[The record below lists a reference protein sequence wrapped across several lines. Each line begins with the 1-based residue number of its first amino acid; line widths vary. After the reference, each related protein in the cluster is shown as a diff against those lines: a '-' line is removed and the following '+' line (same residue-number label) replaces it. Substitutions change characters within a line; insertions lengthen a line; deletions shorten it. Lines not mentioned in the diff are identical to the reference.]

1 MANESASSKKP
12 MIGEI
17 LVKYEII
24 TRDMLKNALRR
35 QSQVGGQIGSI
46 LIEMGY
52 VTTDTLLDFLSKQF
66 GVPAVN
72 LFKIDVPHDVLKAM
86 PIEKIKEYKVLPLE
100 IDNKLIL
107 AMVNPKDYVAI
118 RDVEFILGKR
128 VNPVVVPSLQ
138 LEAAIKSLE
147 SDSMDSFKG
156 SELEI
161 SFADSEIEAG
171 EVDINMLLKYVKES
185 KATDL
190 QLTAGVPP
198 SLKMSTELK
207 RLNMPP
213 LTPENMKD
221 YARTLMNDDQQ
232 ASFQAENNL
241 DFAFTNK
248 EYGRFRVNMYKQRN
262 SVSITLRQIPD
273 IIPTLQELGI
283 PEEFENFALKNQG
296 LILITGPTGHGK
308 STTLAALVDII
319 NTKRRCNIITL
330 EDPIEYLHKHKNS
343 NVNQREIG
351 IDTPSFPD
359 GLKHIFR
366 QDPDVIVI
374 GEMRDPESFKIAL
387 TAAETGHLVLSTL
400 HSRNATSTIE
410 RVIDMFPADQQTQI
424 RSQLADSLLLVLSQ
438 RLVMKKDRSGLVLA
452 FEKLVN
458 SYKIKNF
465 IREGKTHQIR
475 TQMQL
480 PGEEYSSIDISLIR
494 LTLDGLIT
502 AEEGSKH
509 ADNLTFYLDGIKG
522 RGLR

>member
-1 MANESASSKKP
+1 MANESTAVKKP
-12 MIGEI
+12 MLGEI

-24 TRDMLKNALRR
+24 TQNMLKNALRR

-52 VTTDTLLDFLSKQF
+52 VTTDILLDFLSKQF

-72 LFKIDVPHDVLKAM
+72 LFKVDVPSDVLSAM
-86 PIEKIKEYKVLPLE
+86 PLEKIKEYRVLPLE
-100 IDNKLIL
+100 IDNKLTL

-128 VNPVVVPSLQ
+128 VNPVVVSSSQ
-138 LEAAIKSLE
+138 LEAAIKSIE
-147 SDSMDSFKG
+147 SHGKKAFKG
-156 SELEI
+156 CELEV
-161 SFADSEIEAG
+161 SCASSDVETGA
-171 EVDINMLLKYVKES
+171 VDINMLLKYLKES
-185 KATDL
+185 KAIDL

-213 LTPENMKD
+213 LTPENMKN
-221 YARTLMNDDQQ
+221 YAQTLMDEEQQ
-232 ASFQAENNL
+232 ASFLAANNL
-241 DFAFTNK
+241 DFAFTDQ
-248 EYGRFRVNMYKQRN
+248 EYGRFRVNIYKQRN
-262 SVSITLRQIPD
+262 SVSITLRRIPE
-273 IIPTLQELGI
+273 IIPTLQDLGI
-283 PEEFENFALKNQG
+283 SEEIESFALKTQG
-296 LILITGPTGHGK
+296 LILITGPAGHGK

-351 IDTPSFPD
+351 NDTASFQD

-387 TAAETGHLVLSTL
+387 QVAETGHLVLSTL
-400 HSRNATSTIE
+400 CSRNATSTVD
-410 RVIDMFPADQQTQI
+410 RVIDIFPGEQQAQI
-424 RSQLADSLLLVLSQ
+424 RTQLADSLLLVLSQ
-438 RLVMKKDRSGLVLA
+438 RLVMKKDKSGPVLA
-452 FEKLVN
+452 YEKLVN

-465 IREGKTHQIR
+465 IRDGKLHQVR
-475 TQMQL
+475 SQMQL
-480 PGEEYSSIDISLIR
+480 PGEEYSSIDASLIR
-494 LTLDGLIT
+494 LTLEGLIT

-509 ADNLTFYLDGIKG
+509 ADNVTYYQDGIKG
-522 RGLR
+522 RGIR

>member
-1 MANESASSKKP
+1 MANESASIKKP
-12 MIGEI
+12 MIGEV

-24 TRDMLKNALRR
+24 TQNMLKNALRR

-52 VTTDTLLDFLSKQF
+52 VTTDILLDFLSKQF

-72 LFKIDVPHDVLKAM
+72 LFKIDVPNDVLRAM
-86 PIEKIKEYKVLPLE
+86 PLEKIKEYKVLPLE
-100 IDNKLIL
+100 IDNKLTL

-128 VNPVVVPSLQ
+128 VNPVVVPSQQ
-138 LEAAIKSLE
+138 LEAAIRSIE
-147 SDSMDSFKG
+147 SHGMDALKG

-161 SFADSEIEAG
+161 SIVTSEAETGA
-171 EVDINMLLKYVKES
+171 VDVNMLLKYLKES

-207 RLNMPP
+207 RLNMPS
-213 LTPENMKD
+213 LTPDNMKN
-221 YARTLMNDDQQ
+221 YAQTLMDKDQQ

-241 DFAFTNK
+241 DFAFTNI
-248 EYGRFRVNMYKQRN
+248 EYGRFRVNIYKQRN
-262 SVSITLRQIPD
+262 SVSITLRRIPD
-273 IIPTLQELGI
+273 TIPSMQDLGI
-283 PEEFENFALKNQG
+283 PEELENFALKTQG
-296 LILITGPTGHGK
+296 LILITGPAGHGK

-351 IDTPSFPD
+351 IDTSSFPD

-387 TAAETGHLVLSTL
+387 QAAETGHLVLSTL

-410 RVIDMFPADQQTQI
+410 RVIDIFPADQQSQI

-438 RLVMKKDRSGLVLA
+438 RLVMKKDKSGPVLA
-452 FEKLVN
+452 YEKLVN

-465 IREGKTHQIR
+465 IRDGKSHQIR
-475 TQMQL
+475 SQMQL
-480 PGEEYSSIDISLIR
+480 PGEEYSSIDVSLIR

-509 ADNLTFYLDGIKG
+509 ADNLTYYQDGIKG

>member
-1 MANESASSKKP
+1 MANESAASKKP
-12 MIGEI
+12 MIGEV
-17 LVKYEII
+17 LVKYGII
-24 TRDMLKNALRR
+24 TQNMLKNALRR
-35 QSQVGGQIGSI
+35 QTQVGGQIGSI

-52 VTTDTLLDFLSKQF
+52 VTTDVLLDFLSKQF
-66 GVPAVN
+66 GVPSVN
-72 LFKIDVPHDVLKAM
+72 LFKVDVPCDVLRAM
-86 PIEKIKEYKVLPLE
+86 PLEKIKEYKVLPLE
-100 IDNKLIL
+100 IDNKLTL

-128 VNPVVVPSLQ
+128 VNPVVVPASQ
-138 LEAAIKSLE
+138 LDAAIKSIE
-147 SDSMDSFKG
+147 SHSTEAFKG

-161 SFADSEIEAG
+161 TCAGSEIEAG
-171 EVDINMLLKYVKES
+171 AVDINMLLKYLKES

-213 LTPENMKD
+213 LTPENMNN
-221 YARTLMNDDQQ
+221 YAQTLMDEEQL
-232 ASFQAENNL
+232 ASFKAENNL

-248 EYGRFRVNMYKQRN
+248 DYGRFRVNIYKQRN
-262 SVSITLRQIPD
+262 SVSITLRRIPET
-273 IIPTLQELGI
+273 IPTLQELGV
-283 PEEFENFALKNQG
+283 PEDMEGFALKTQG
-296 LILITGPTGHGK
+296 LVLITGPAGHGK

-374 GEMRDPESFKIAL
+374 GEMRDPESFRIAL
-387 TAAETGHLVLSTL
+387 QAAETGHLVLSTL
-400 HSRNATSTIE
+400 HARNATSTIE
-410 RVIDMFPADQQTQI
+410 RVIDIFPAEEQAQI
-424 RSQLADSLLLVLSQ
+424 RSQIADSLLLVLSQ
-438 RLVMKKDRSGLVLA
+438 RLVMKKDKSGPVLA
-452 FEKLVN
+452 YEKLVN

-465 IREGKTHQIR
+465 IREGKLHQIR
-475 TQMQL
+475 SQMQL
-480 PGEEYSSIDISLIR
+480 PGEEYSSIDVSLIR
-494 LTLDGLIT
+494 LTLDGIIT
-502 AEEGSKH
+502 AEEGAKH
-509 ADNLTFYLDGIKG
+509 ADNLTYYQDGIKG